1 MAGLIEK
8 IGLQLLEEVE
18 RKDGAGI
25 PANPLQHG
33 DGQEDQG
40 QLLEQGQPRGPKIG
54 VVAVDGQAYQLLIV
68 ARLQRDEHPAAEL
81 HDN

>member
-8 IGLQLLEEVE
+8 IGLKLLEQVE
-18 RKDGAGI
+18 RKDGADI
-25 PANPLQHG
+25 PANPLQHC
-33 DGQEDQG
+33 DGKEDKG

-54 VVAVDGQAYQLLIV
+54 VLAIYGQAYQLLIV
-68 ARLQRDEHPAAEL
+68 ARLQRHEHPAAEL